1 MVCLVSRRIINNG
14 DTKVKLGLR
23 EQKSLESVA
32 NHNIDDNEQVYQEL
46 SQRIYNVTD
55 ALKSKYTKR
64 AYGYAF
70 SQFLRDG
77 AKTQDLQ
84 VLLNHKPRV
93 IEQMLIGYNIHPSIH
108 PFIHP

>member
-1 MVCLVSRRIINNG
+1 MDLHIWVCEVYYTNISQTKWFVWSSRRIINNG
-14 DTKVKLGLR
+14 VTKVKLGLR

-32 NHNIDDNEQVYQEL
+32 THNIDDNEQVYQEL

-77 AKTQDLQ
+77 AKTQDSPGIL
-84 VLLNHKPRV
+84 R
-93 IEQMLIGYNIHPSIH
+93 S
-108 PFIHP
+108 